1 MRRFA
6 TPLRGIT
13 DLGIVLIALNAF
25 LFWFSKFIGQRPE
38 MAGLDFLLWL
48 AAPAAFCALYLS
60 LGRIW
65 PSAGLMPKLKGQG
78 AWFVFG
84 LTLPMALSGV
94 LLLVNQVFGV
104 VSLDPDLMA
113 SGVLIALA
121 SLAGLFVKNIVE
133 EFIFRGFLTGRF
145 AHTVSAGLQGH
156 LLTGV
161 LWSLWHLVYWTA
173 LLPVG
178 KIAEVS
184 GLPMPL
190 FVIVGCVALCLQSI
204 LLGELRL
211 ITGSIWAGVVL
222 HTMNN
227 AIFAWLVAAQ
237 AVPHGNLKAILL
249 TPIDLGLIYSGLM
262 ALIGVALWRRRLSG
276 K

>member
-6 TPLRGIT
+6 EPWRGIT
-13 DLGIVLIALNAF
+13 DLAIVLIALNAF
-25 LFWFSKFIGQRPE
+25 LFWFSKSIDQRPE

-48 AAPAAFCALYLS
+48 AVPAAFCALYLS

-78 AWFVFG
+78 GWFLFA
-84 LTLPMALSGV
+84 LTLPMALAGV

-113 SGVLIALA
+113 RGVLIGLA
-121 SLAGLFVKNIVE
+121 SLAGLFVKNILE

-161 LWSLWHLVYWTA
+161 FWSLWHVVYWTA
-173 LLPVG
+173 LLPTG

-184 GLPMPL
+184 GLSTPL
-190 FVIVGCVALCLQSI
+190 FVIVGFAALCLQSI

-237 AVPHGNLKAILL
+237 AVPHGGLKAILL
-249 TPIDLGLIYSGLM
+249 TPIDIGLIYSGLM
-262 ALIGVALWRRRLSG
+262 ALIGVALWHRRLG
-276 K
+276 GN

>member
-13 DLGIVLIALNAF
+13 DLAIVLIALNAF
-25 LFWFSKFIGQRPE
+25 LFWLSKSIDQRPE

-48 AAPAAFCALYLS
+48 AVPAAFCALYLS

-78 AWFVFG
+78 AWFLFA
-84 LTLPMALSGV
+84 LAIPMPLAGV

-113 SGVLIALA
+113 SGALIGLA

-161 LWSLWHLVYWTA
+161 LWSLWHVVYWTA
-173 LLPVG
+173 LLPES
-178 KIAEVS
+178 KIAEIS
-184 GLPMPL
+184 GLSTPL
-190 FVIVGCVALCLQSI
+190 FVIVGFAALCLQSI

-222 HTMNN
+222 RTMNN
-227 AIFAWLVAAQ
+227 AIFVWLVAAQ
-237 AVPHGNLKAILL
+237 AVPHGRITAILF
-249 TPIDLGLIYSGLM
+249 TPIDIGLIYSGLM
-262 ALIGVALWRRRLSG
+262 ALVGVVLWRRRLLG
-276 K
+276 R

>member
-1 MRRFA
+1 MQRFA
-6 TPLRGIT
+6 KPSRGIT
-13 DLGIVLIALNAF
+13 DLAVLLIALNAF
-25 LFWFSKFIGQRPE
+25 LFWFSKSIDQRPE

-65 PSAGLMPKLKGQG
+65 PSAGLMPKLKRHG
-78 AWFVFG
+78 AWFLFA
-84 LTLPMALSGV
+84 LTLPMTLAGV
-94 LLLVNQVFGV
+94 LLLVNQLFGV

-113 SGVLIALA
+113 SGVLIGLA
-121 SLAGLFVKNIVE
+121 SLAGLFVKNIAE

-161 LWSLWHLVYWTA
+161 LWSLWHVVYWTA

-178 KIAEVS
+178 KIAELS
-184 GLPMPL
+184 GLSTPL
-190 FVIVGCVALCLQSI
+190 FVIVGFVALSLQSI

-211 ITGSIWAGVVL
+211 ITGSIWTGVVL

-227 AIFAWLVAAQ
+227 AMFAWLVAAQ
-237 AVPHGNLKAILL
+237 AVPHGGLKAILL
-249 TPIDLGLIYSGLM
+249 TPIDIGLIYSGQM

-276 K
+276 H